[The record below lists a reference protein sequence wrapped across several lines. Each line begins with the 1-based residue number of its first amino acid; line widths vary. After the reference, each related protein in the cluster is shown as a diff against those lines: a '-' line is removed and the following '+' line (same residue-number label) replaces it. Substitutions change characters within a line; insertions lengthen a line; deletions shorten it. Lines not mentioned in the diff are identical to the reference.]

1 MQICLNKSITLL
13 IIENK
18 MDRKYYAFAR
28 KCDDGT
34 YEIMCEGI
42 EPKILVASKP
52 GKIREAVKRY
62 HLHPKLE
69 GIVIDLSPLLKEGIL
84 SENNLF
90 NMDDYHTAYKFRKN
104 SKEN

>member
-1 MQICLNKSITLL
+1 
-13 IIENK
+13 

-52 GKIREAVKRY
+52 GKIREAVKSKNKFTV
-62 HLHPKLE
+62 PE
-69 GIVIDLSPLLKEGIL
+69 L
-84 SENNLF
+84 SEELLVDPMYITLFINNPTNGVLDNF
-90 NMDDYHTAYKFRKN
+90 KVVKKKVKGKGNKTNVYTRK
-104 SKEN
+104 